1 MGKEEENSNKIRK
14 IYPNKES
21 SFEAINIKI
30 EDEFVKNFL
39 ARLSSFLQQKLFVNY
54 GKKIVIGVSGGIDS
68 IVLLDAL
75 SILSK
80 KNGYTLAVA
89 HLNHQIRSTEAHE
102 DEKFVVSLANSYGWL
117 CYVHKVNVPHLARQK
132 KVNLENF
139 ARQARYDFFRRV
151 CQSFNSDFIAT
162 AHTMDDQAE
171 TVLLN
176 LIRGTGIRGL
186 RGIDARRKI
195 SSKTTLIRPLLIFRR
210 DEIVEYTHRR
220 NLKWREDSTNL
231 LEEYS
236 RNKIRLQL
244 LPLLKESF
252 NPQIV
257 RTLARTSEIAK
268 SYQKIISHHIE
279 NIYEKCTVQS
289 NPSEIEVRVSLV
301 QHLEKY
307 VVTELF
313 QEILSRN
320 FDLVLSYEKI
330 ESIFDLIFAES
341 GKGFFL
347 TQDIFVYK
355 DRENLF
361 IVKQDSK
368 TSFEITTQKVGK
380 VLIGKYMIELNKV
393 PKEDFVKL
401 PSKEIEFF
409 DFDKVPDQVT
419 FRFWREG
426 DKFIPIGM
434 KSDIKVS
441 DLFVNLK
448 IPLHQKKQIPLMIGN
463 DDVIWVC
470 GVRINEKYKVTPRTN
485 QLLCGK
491 ITQIFNTGGNDV
503 S

>member
-1 MGKEEENSNKIRK
+1 MNKEQENSNKIRK
-14 IYPNKES
+14 IYPNKEN
-21 SFEAINIKI
+21 SFKTINVKI
-30 EDEFVKNFL
+30 QDEFVKNFL
-39 ARLSSFLQQKLFVNY
+39 SRLSSFLQEKFCVDY
-54 GKKIVIGVSGGIDS
+54 AKRIVIGVSGGVDS

-75 SILSK
+75 SILSQE
-80 KNGYTLAVA
+80 NDYTLAVA
-89 HLNHQIRSTEAHE
+89 HLNHKIRGTEADD
-102 DEKFVVSLANSYGWL
+102 DEEFVVSLANSYGWL
-117 CYVHKVNVPHLARQK
+117 CYVHKVNIPRLSKLK
-132 KVNLENF
+132 KVNLENL
-139 ARQARYDFFRRV
+139 ARQARYDFFSRA
-151 CQSFNSDFIAT
+151 CQSFNCNFIAT

-186 RGIDARRKI
+186 RGMDARRKI
-195 SSKTTLIRPLLIFRR
+195 NGKTILIRPLLIFQKS
-210 DEIVEYTHRR
+210 ELIEYAHRR
-220 NLKWREDSTNL
+220 NLKWREDSTNQ
-231 LEEYS
+231 LETYS

-244 LPLLKESF
+244 LPLLRESF

-268 SYQKIISHHIE
+268 SYQKIIAHYIE
-279 NIYEKCTVQS
+279 NTYEKCVVQPNS
-289 NPSEIEVRVSLV
+289 REIEVRVSLF

-320 FDLVLSYEKI
+320 FDLILSYEKI
-330 ESIFDLIFAES
+330 EPIFDLIFAES

-355 DRENLF
+355 DRETLI
-361 IVKQDSK
+361 IVKQDFK
-368 TSFEITTQKVGK
+368 TSFEITTHKVAK

-401 PSKEIEFF
+401 PSKEFEFF
-409 DFDKVPDQVT
+409 DFDRIPNQVN

-426 DKFIPIGM
+426 DRFIPLGM
-434 KSDIKVS
+434 KSEIKVS

-448 IPLHQKKQIPLMIGN
+448 IPLHKKKQIPLMIGN
-463 DDVIWVC
+463 DDIIWVC
-470 GVRINEKYKVTPRTN
+470 GVRINERYKVTPRTKH
-485 QLLCGK
+485 LLCGK
-491 ITQIFNTGGNDV
+491 IFQITNIEENNV